1 MLINVFVLIDA
12 MVINIKASKMKKF
25 VEVLFIGI
33 VFVEVLFVGIAF
45 VEVFFVAIVFVS
57 SIISLYITTEHQY
70 LLHTYHFYTHT
81 NNYRYSNF
89 DSSYIF
95 YHKLTF
101 TFA

>member
-57 SIISLYITTEHQY
+57 SIISLYITTESPIPLAYLPFLHSHQQ
-70 LLHTYHFYTHT
+70 LSLFQ
-81 NNYRYSNF
+81 F
-89 DSSYIF
+89 
-95 YHKLTF
+95 
-101 TFA
+101 